1 MQLIITDA
9 WLAKTKTVHLS
20 GFKLSLIGFVLVAS
34 LVTLGGYLHV
44 WAYSSGLVDK
54 MVSWGMLS
62 SSPIS
67 TAVAGSVNERY
78 VKENLAALAQK
89 LGDLQAK
96 VDQVESLAQRV
107 SGLAGVP
114 LKETTNSL
122 GKGGLFLPPSELG
135 IEHLDALIN
144 QMDEK
149 SSHYLDHLTVVE
161 STLFDQKIKKMMLP
175 TQRPVANALIGSKF
189 GWRADPFNGRTSL
202 HTGLDFAAP
211 TGTPIM
217 AAAVGSVV
225 TSEHHYAYGNMVEI
239 DHGNDLVTR
248 YAHAS
253 KILVKKGDLVK
264 RGQVIALVGS
274 TGRSTGPHLHFEVMM
289 QGQFQDPSRFLASSE
304 KLMPNTT
311 SQK

>member
-9 WLAKTKTVHLS
+9 WLARTKTIHIS
-20 GFKLSLIGFVLVAS
+20 GFSLSIIGIVIISCLLF
-34 LVTLGGYLHV
+34 LGGLLQT

-54 MVSWGMLS
+54 MVALGVMN
-62 SSPIS
+62 
-67 TAVAGSVNERY
+67 AGPVTSVSANVNERY

-114 LKETTNSL
+114 LKEATNTL

-149 SSHYLDHLTVVE
+149 SSQYLDHLTVVE
-161 STLFDQKIKKMMLP
+161 TTLFDQKIKKLMLP
-175 TQRPVANALIGSKF
+175 TQRPVANAMIGSKF
-189 GWRADPFNGRTSL
+189 GWRADPFNGKTSL
-202 HTGLDFAAP
+202 HTGLDFAAA

-225 TSEHHYAYGNMVEI
+225 TSEHHYAYGNMIEI

-253 KILVKKGDLVK
+253 KVLVKKGDLVK

-289 QGQFQDPSRFLASSE
+289 QGQFQDPSRFLASTE
-304 KLMPNTT
+304 KLTPNTT
-311 SQK
+311 GQK